1 MVNNYVVITTI
12 VDPVRTIELACK
24 YLSDPSLDKLF
35 IYDNGHTLEDAE
47 KLKSINIL
55 NSKAEY
61 VDTRGLSLHGQ
72 WNKALKFALEN
83 HPCNII
89 LSNDDLDVDE
99 NIVFKLSTALNS
111 DKEYWIAYPA
121 NKTQYNNKDI
131 NITSGTKADGG
142 MDGSC
147 FMIKSEAFKSK
158 MPFVDERFVYWGGDD
173 DIAKNVEAMNKKQIR
188 VNNTWSDHINESTS
202 SRPEFKW
209 MQEAKEN
216 DRILLKEKWGIR
228 R

>member
-1 MVNNYVVITTI
+1 MNNYVVITTI
-12 VDPVRTIELACK
+12 VEPTRTLELAYK
-24 YLSDPSLDKLF
+24 YLRDSSLSKLF
-35 IYDNGHTLEDAE
+35 IYDNGHNPEDTE

-55 NSKAEY
+55 NPKAEY

-72 WNKALKFALEN
+72 WNKALKFALDN

-89 LSNDDLDVDE
+89 LSNDDLDIDE

-111 DKEYWIAYPA
+111 DKKYWLAYPA
-121 NKTQYNNKDI
+121 NKNQYNNGDI
-131 NITSGTKADGG
+131 RITKGTKADGG

-147 FMIKSEAFKSK
+147 FMIKSEALNSG

-173 DIAKNVEAMNKKQIR
+173 DIAQNVDKLGKKQIR
-188 VNNTWSDHINESTS
+188 VNNTWSDHLNENTS
-202 SRPEFKW
+202 SRPEFQW

-216 DRILLKEKWGIR
+216 DRILLKEKWGINR
-228 R
+228 